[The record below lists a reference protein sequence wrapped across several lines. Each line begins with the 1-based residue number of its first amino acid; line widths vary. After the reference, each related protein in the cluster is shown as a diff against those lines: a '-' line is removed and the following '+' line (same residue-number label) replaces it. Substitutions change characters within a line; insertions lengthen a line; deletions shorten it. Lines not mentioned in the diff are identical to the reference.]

1 MLTPVLVVTILV
13 LLTALLRERSS
24 RLRSNA
30 VSREIPTTDHD
41 TDHPEGTAVLELAEA
56 MPQIVYVSNVT
67 GRIEYINQ
75 HWRQYTGLSSADVDV
90 LASVVHPDDIQGLN
104 DAWAEALNLREQ
116 LTCEFRL
123 RRESDGMY
131 RWFLTRATPVTNA
144 QGVVVRWYGTSTDIH
159 EIRSVR
165 SALEVADRKK
175 DEFIAALAHELR
187 NPLAPIRNAI
197 GILKLSTT
205 GSELPWALG
214 IMERQIA
221 QMIHMIDD
229 LMDVSRVSEGKIAL
243 KLEIFD
249 FRDVV
254 AEALDAQRLLLSVN
268 ANSLSAIMPESP
280 VMIRADQTRVAQI
293 ITNLVNNAVKYS
305 DAGGRIVVSL
315 NSGGGDAVLTVKD
328 NGIGIPADKL
338 ETVFEMF
345 SQVRDGANRA
355 KGGLGIGLSLVRRFV
370 TLLGG
375 VVHAESEGLGQGSTF
390 TVRLPLQNAAARETN
405 GGKNALTAAGSSAI
419 NVLLVDD
426 SEDAATSMAAL
437 LEYRGA
443 VVRTA
448 FNGLDAVKAARE
460 FRPDAIV
467 LDISLPGIDGYEVCR
482 RVLSESWST
491 HVALIALTG
500 WAQDSDRQSAL
511 AAGFDQHVVKP
522 AHPDDLI
529 RILRTSVT
537 AKRRPAEA
545 AGQL

>member
-41 TDHPEGTAVLELAEA
+41 TDHPEGAAVLELAEA

-123 RRESDGMY
+123 RRKSDGMY

-390 TVRLPLQNAAARETN
+390 TVRLPLQNAEARETN